1 MKNSIFNIEFDKMTG
16 CIESIVINSDKDKMN
31 WCNVGGNW
39 GKIHKKNWS
48 IYWDE
53 ELEGS
58 CGKFDEI
65 DGRKA
70 VLASFCEENNRVVSE
85 YKSDDI
91 AVTVTRYFNEN
102 GNLVENFIIKNI
114 SGTVVCINRENLGI
128 ETPFDCDLVVAP
140 EALTQ
145 HCNAHIW
152 CGHNICWANALKMG
166 DSQVNLGLYLTK
178 GAIESYDQNN
188 TVGKSRGTFVLG
200 IESMLL
206 NPQDEYEIEWE
217 LFCHKGTDDFF
228 SKIKKYENY
237 IGIKAKH
244 YTVFENE
251 PIEFVVLPT
260 SENVP
265 VITLNEEKI
274 NAEKCENGYKI
285 IYNPKKMGEHK
296 FKINVGENSTTVK
309 FNVKI
314 SFKELLEN
322 RIHFIIKNQQC
333 LDPKSP
339 LYGAFL
345 VYDNELDSM
354 YFDYKN
360 GDHNA
365 CRERMNIPLL
375 LMKYLQVKNDPEVR
389 KAMDLYMNFVFREFY
404 EETTGEVFNT
414 IGKNRDALR
423 LYNAPGVMLL
433 FCEMYFVTRDE
444 KYLEHIMKLAEKYY
458 TIGGEKCYANGL
470 AIGKNIKAFRIA
482 GKEKEAER
490 LLELFKFH
498 IENIISNDINYP
510 PHEVIY
516 EQTIVTPAVT
526 HISEM
531 GLLSSE
537 KERYLKEAK
546 KHMLNLERFSGM
558 QPDFHLY
565 EIALRYWDDFW
576 FGKYGGLRADTLP
589 HHLSVLTARAYIAYS
604 RLSGEE
610 KWMDK
615 AEECIRNCMCLIAD
629 DGRGSAAYIYP
640 HRVDG
645 EKGEF
650 FDLFSNDQD
659 LVLYDA
665 LYCAEYS
672 DTFKI

>member
-1 MKNSIFNIEFDKMTG
+1 MKNSIFDIEIDKSNG
-16 CIESIVINSDKDKMN
+16 CITSIVLNGDKDKMN
-31 WCNVGGNW
+31 WCNAAGKW
-39 GKIHKKNWS
+39 GKIYKKNWK

-53 ELEGS
+53 EREG
-58 CGKFDEI
+58 CFGNFDEL
-65 DGRKA
+65 DDRKA
-70 VLASFCEENNRVVSE
+70 VLSSFNEENNRAVSE

-91 AVTVTRYFNEN
+91 TVTVTRYFKEN
-102 GNLVENFIIKNI
+102 GNLVENFVIKNI
-114 SGTVVCINRENLGI
+114 SDTVVCLNRDNFGI
-128 ETPFDCDLVVAP
+128 ETPFNADITVAP

-145 HCNAHIW
+145 HCNAHFW
-152 CGHNICWANALKMG
+152 CGHNICWVNALKMG
-166 DSQVNLGLYLTK
+166 NFENNLGLYLRK
-178 GAIESYDQNN
+178 GAIESYDQNE
-188 TVGKSRGTFVLG
+188 VIGKARGIFVLG
-200 IESMLL
+200 MESVLL
-206 NPQDEYEIEWE
+206 NSGDEYEIEWE

-228 SKIKKYENY
+228 EKLAEYENY

-251 PIEFVVLPT
+251 PIEFTVSPSSDKT
-260 SENVP
+260 P
-265 VITLNEEKI
+265 VIKLGDEEI
-274 NAEKCENGYKI
+274 IAEKCNTGYKVTYI
-285 IYNPKKMGEHK
+285 PSHPGEYK
-296 FKINVGENSTTVK
+296 FNISVGDVSTSVTC
-309 FNVKI
+309 NVKI
-314 SFKELLEN
+314 AFKELLEK

-345 VYDNELDSM
+345 VYDNEIDSM
-354 YFDYKN
+354 YFDYTN

-375 LMKYLQVKNDPEVR
+375 LMKYLQIKDDPEVK
-389 KAMDLYMNFVFREFY
+389 KAIDLYMNFVFREFY

-444 KYLEHIMKLAEKYY
+444 SYLDHILKLAEKYY
-458 TIGGEKCYANGL
+458 TIGGEKCYANGI
-470 AIGKNIKAFRIA
+470 AICKNIKAFRMA
-482 GKEKEAER
+482 GREKDAER
-490 LLELFKFH
+490 MLELFKFH
-498 IENIISNDINYP
+498 VDNIISNDINYP
-510 PHEVIY
+510 PHEAVY
-516 EQTIVTPAVT
+516 EQTILTPVIT

-531 GLLSSE
+531 GILSDE
-537 KERYLKEAK
+537 KERYLKEVK
-546 KHMLNLERFSGM
+546 KHLPHLERFSGM

-565 EIALRYWDDFW
+565 EIAIRFWDDFW
-576 FGKYGGLRADTLP
+576 FGKYGGLRGDTLP
-589 HHLSVLTARAYIAYS
+589 HHLSVLTARSYIAYS
-604 RLSGEE
+604 RLSGEK
-610 KWMDK
+610 KWLDK
-615 AEECIRNCMCLIAD
+615 AEECIRNCMCLISD

-640 HRVDG
+640 HRLDG

-650 FDLFSNDQD
+650 FDDFSNDQD